1 MKPHWAH
8 SAGAP
13 VFRAGLVYVA
23 AAYVL
28 CAAVT
33 RAAMGLAI
41 EPLWVADPDMIMEGA
56 AMVADLDGDGSAEV
70 VTAAYESIIVVDGAG
85 TERWRFDGRGRYST
99 CPALLERPGQ
109 PPLIY
114 AGDNTGLLT
123 CLDGHGD
130 VVWQRDIA
138 PVFCSSPA
146 VADLNGDGTLE
157 LVQGSLKGTL
167 SVFNALT
174 GAPLWTRDL
183 GADCGSPAVG
193 DIHGDGRPEIVMAT
207 GAGKLFALDAE
218 GTPLWEFALGGTA
231 PDWAICSAVIYGDA
245 SGRAGIAAG
254 SREGR
259 LVCLDGTGGVVWERM
274 LRGGVASTISA
285 GDIDGDGRADLFVVT
300 ELGVLYRFDEQGR
313 VVWDID
319 TQGRSLAPG
328 ALVDLDGDGALEYLL
343 CTQQGSLLAFDKEGA
358 VVFTHQFD
366 SRTINVTAAF
376 GDIVPGRPGLEFAV
390 TGGESGRVL
399 CFGLSASV
407 DARAEWRSYRCDN
420 RLTGAWF
427 GLSSEDAVRMTPEN
441 LEWDRLVSGEGVMFR
456 VTNPGGGDA
465 VLTAQAT
472 CVLPDG
478 SRQAALGK
486 VVGRQGVLQLPVSA
500 AAPGP
505 YRFAWTLSDGSG
517 RVMTAGSRE
526 LTLHPYQNDQA
537 LARRAVL
544 AMEAFTGG
552 EAEPQ
557 DGKGVTAALA
567 RVAQDIQ
574 SEAAA
579 LMALQASV
587 PGAAPGFREEVDAR
601 TASLNTRARR
611 ALALAGVA
619 ADLLASAPDVS
630 LAPFAGT
637 LWENRDVDQQLP
649 ESVVLPLRISR
660 RCVPGE
666 HEPVSIK
673 LLNMSAEPAAVTV
686 RATTPSAG
694 PAVRISTV
702 KPAPTNQ
709 RLAAWDPIVPLGDEG
724 LAIPPLEVREVWVDL
739 DCAGVQP
746 GSCEIRLDF
755 EAGASQSH
763 VEIALDVLPFEMAG
777 FDQMRLCCWASYTP
791 DAVRDLLAHGNT
803 VFTAPLPPVTVREG
817 QAPALN
823 IDFAALD
830 EFLALLA
837 GHDVYLLMQGIPELA
852 VPMESDAYVPRLA
865 DYLNQVLGHLQ
876 ERGIAEERVAL
887 YPHDEPGGH
896 GWDTVNHYVAFGRQG
911 RKARPNLQF
920 YVNGGGDLAMF
931 EALGEVASVW
941 CPSFYM
947 LSEDSPEMAYLR
959 KSGRTLWSYDCAYM
973 YARPIGANT
982 KTINVAAQYRM
993 AAIHGW
999 HFGATG
1005 IGFWCY
1011 NVGPSMWEAIPD
1023 EYPLV
1028 YVNQDGTHT
1037 VSRRWEAVREG
1048 MEDARML
1055 MALRERLAD
1064 PAVNEGAKRRIRNLF
1079 EETVASNAT
1088 QSLNEAHLG
1097 VARYGLDATN
1107 NDATVAEFRERLM
1120 DCIAA
1125 LTQHP

>member
-1 MKPHWAH
+1 
-8 SAGAP
+8 
-13 VFRAGLVYVA
+13 
-23 AAYVL
+23 
-28 CAAVT
+28 
-33 RAAMGLAI
+33 
-41 EPLWVADPDMIMEGA
+41 
-56 AMVADLDGDGSAEV
+56 
-70 VTAAYESIIVVDGAG
+70 
-85 TERWRFDGRGRYST
+85 
-99 CPALLERPGQ
+99 
-109 PPLIY
+109 
-114 AGDNTGLLT
+114 
-123 CLDGHGD
+123 
-130 VVWQRDIA
+130 
-138 PVFCSSPA
+138 
-146 VADLNGDGTLE
+146 
-157 LVQGSLKGTL
+157 
-167 SVFNALT
+167 
-174 GAPLWTRDL
+174 
-183 GADCGSPAVG
+183 
-193 DIHGDGRPEIVMAT
+193 
-207 GAGKLFALDAE
+207 
-218 GTPLWEFALGGTA
+218 
-231 PDWAICSAVIYGDA
+231 
-245 SGRAGIAAG
+245 
-254 SREGR
+254 
-259 LVCLDGTGGVVWERM
+259 
-274 LRGGVASTISA
+274 
-285 GDIDGDGRADLFVVT
+285 
-300 ELGVLYRFDEQGR
+300 
-313 VVWDID
+313 
-319 TQGRSLAPG
+319 
-328 ALVDLDGDGALEYLL
+328 
-343 CTQQGSLLAFDKEGA
+343 
-358 VVFTHQFD
+358 
-366 SRTINVTAAF
+366 
-376 GDIVPGRPGLEFAV
+376 
-390 TGGESGRVL
+390 
-399 CFGLSASV
+399 
-407 DARAEWRSYRCDN
+407 
-420 RLTGAWF
+420 
-427 GLSSEDAVRMTPEN
+427 
-441 LEWDRLVSGEGVMFR
+441 
-456 VTNPGGGDA
+456 
-465 VLTAQAT
+465 
-472 CVLPDG
+472 
-478 SRQAALGK
+478 
-486 VVGRQGVLQLPVSA
+486 
-500 AAPGP
+500 
-505 YRFAWTLSDGSG
+505 
-517 RVMTAGSRE
+517 
-526 LTLHPYQNDQA
+526 
-537 LARRAVL
+537 
-544 AMEAFTGG
+544 
-552 EAEPQ
+552 
-557 DGKGVTAALA
+557 
-567 RVAQDIQ
+567 
-574 SEAAA
+574 
-579 LMALQASV
+579 
-587 PGAAPGFREEVDAR
+587 
-601 TASLNTRARR
+601 
-611 ALALAGVA
+611 
-619 ADLLASAPDVS
+619 
-630 LAPFAGT
+630 APFAGT

-1023 EYPLV
+1023 EYSLV

>member
-1 MKPHWAH
+1 MKSP
-8 SAGAP
+8 SARPAGSP
-13 VFRAGLVYVA
+13 VCRAGFTYLVA
-23 AAYVL
+23 ACVL

-33 RAAMGLAI
+33 RAAMGLAM

-99 CPALLERPGQ
+99 CPALLERAGQ

-138 PVFCSSPA
+138 PVFCSSAA
-146 VADLNGDGTLE
+146 VADLEGDGALE
-157 LVQGSLKGTL
+157 LVQGSLKGAL
-167 SVFNALT
+167 NVFDALT

-183 GADCGSPAVG
+183 GGDCGSPAVG
-193 DIHGDGRPEIVMAT
+193 DINGDGRSEIVMTT
-207 GAGKLFALDAE
+207 GAGKLFALDAD
-218 GTPLWEFALGGTA
+218 GNPVWDFALGATA
-231 PDWAICSAVIYGDA
+231 PDWAICSAVLYGDA
-245 SGRAGIAAG
+245 SGRARIAAG

-259 LVCLDGTGGVVWERM
+259 FVCLDGTGGVVWERM

-285 GDIDGDGRADLFVVT
+285 GDIDGDGRADLFAVT

-313 VVWDID
+313 IVWDID

-328 ALVDLDGDGALEYLL
+328 ALVDLDGDNALEYLL
-343 CTQQGSLLAFDKEGA
+343 CTQQGNLFAFDTEGA
-358 VVFTHQFD
+358 VVFNHQFD
-366 SRTINVTAAF
+366 NRTINVTAAF
-376 GDIVPGRPGLEFAV
+376 GDIVAGRPGLEFAV
-390 TGGESGRVL
+390 TGGESGRVF
-399 CFGLSASV
+399 CFGLSAPV

-427 GLSSEDAVRMTPEN
+427 GLSRQDVVRMTPEN
-441 LEWDRLVSGEGVMFR
+441 LEWDRLVSGEGVVFR
-456 VTNPGGGDA
+456 VTNPGGGDT
-465 VLTAQAT
+465 VLTAQAS

-478 SRQAALGK
+478 SRQAAVGK
-486 VVGRQGVLQLPVSA
+486 VAGRQGVLQLPVSA
-500 AAPGP
+500 GAPGP

-544 AMEAFTGG
+544 AIEAFTDGEGG
-552 EAEPQ
+552 PQ
-557 DGKGVTAALA
+557 DGKGVKAALA
-567 RVAQDIQ
+567 R
-574 SEAAA
+574 EAHEIKAEAEA
-579 LMALQASV
+579 LMALQAAV
-587 PGAAPGFREEVDAR
+587 PGAAPGFREGVDAR
-601 TASLNTRARR
+601 TASLNERAQR
-611 ALALAGVA
+611 ALRLARVA
-619 ADLLASAPDVS
+619 RDLLASAPDVS

-637 LWENRDVDQQLP
+637 LWENRDVDQQVP
-649 ESVVLPLRISR
+649 EAVVLPLHISR

-673 LLNMSAEPAAVTV
+673 LLNVSAEPAEITV
-686 RATTPSAG
+686 RVTMPPAG
-694 PAVRISTV
+694 PAVNISTV
-702 KPAPTNQ
+702 NPAPSNHGVV
-709 RLAAWDPIVPLGDEG
+709 AWDPIVPLGDEG
-724 LAIPPLEVREVWVDL
+724 LAIPPLEVREVWVDIDL
-739 DCAGVQP
+739 AGVQP
-746 GSCEIRLDF
+746 GYCGIRLDF
-755 EAGASQSH
+755 EAGASRSH
-763 VEIALDVLPFEMAG
+763 AEIALDVLPFEMAG
-777 FDQMRLCCWASYTP
+777 LDTMRLCCWASYSP

-803 VFTAPLPPVTVREG
+803 VFTAPLPPVTVAEG
-817 QAPALN
+817 PSPVLR

-837 GHDVYLLMQGIPELA
+837 GHDVYLLLQGIPELA

-865 DYLNQVLGHLQ
+865 DYLSQVAGHLQ

-911 RKARPNLQF
+911 RKARPGLQF

-947 LSEDSPEMAYLR
+947 LAEESPEMGYLR
-959 KSGRTLWSYDCAYM
+959 KSGRTLWSYDCAYL

-1028 YVNQDGTHT
+1028 YVNKDGTHT

-1055 MALRERLAD
+1055 IALRERLAD
-1064 PAVNEGAKRRIRNLF
+1064 AAVNDGAKRQIRKLF
-1079 EETVASNAT
+1079 EETVASNAS
-1088 QSLNEAHLG
+1088 QSLKEAHLG
-1097 VARYGLDATN
+1097 IARYGLDATN

-1125 LTQHP
+1125 LAQHP